1 MKTFSAATLLL
12 FTASFAAAHMQ
23 WVNPTPRQASSILK
37 DGPCGSALFG
47 ASDVTEISPGPLT
60 VTWKND
66 VAHPGAPFRIALA
79 KAIESKGAQ
88 AYAFEECILL
98 DHIPSELN
106 PAIGRYQ
113 IVVDIPDV
121 DCEKCVLQLITPSTD
136 KLSATMDS
144 CVYDPLLTNDAA
156 DAGNNPRC
164 YSTYHSCAD
173 ISIKSSGN
181 GGTLTP
187 EKCTEPSD
195 WPFRH
200 GRQILGGNVR
210 TARTSSPR
218 RYYKNEIAVWELR
231 NGSISRHL
239 EDAPERFHG
248 RPDGLNG
255 TDDNENESGGGAGGK
270 VVLWLF
276 ILGLAGGLFYI
287 GFKMP
292 VVVAKA

>member
-1 MKTFSAATLLL
+1 MTLRILELPFELLL
-12 FTASFAAAHMQ
+12 PKRSNRKVRRRTHSKSAYCSI
-23 WVNPTPRQASSILK
+23 TYQASS
-37 DGPCGSALFG
+37 
-47 ASDVTEISPGPLT
+47 T
-60 VTWKND
+60 
-66 VAHPGAPFRIALA
+66 
-79 KAIESKGAQ
+79 
-88 AYAFEECILL
+88 
-98 DHIPSELN
+98 
-106 PAIGRYQ
+106 IGRYQ

-218 RYYKNEIAVWELR
+218 RYYKKRDRGVGTSQWL
-231 NGSISRHL
+231 
-239 EDAPERFHG
+239 DFAPPR
-248 RPDGLNG
+248 RC
-255 TDDNENESGGGAGGK
+255 A
-270 VVLWLF
+270 
-276 ILGLAGGLFYI
+276 
-287 GFKMP
+287 
-292 VVVAKA
+292 

>member
-1 MKTFSAATLLL
+1 
-12 FTASFAAAHMQ
+12 MQ

-66 VAHPGAPFRIALA
+66 VAHPGAPSNCSCQSDRIERCAGVRIRRVHTA
-79 KAIESKGAQ
+79 RSHTKRAQ
-88 AYAFEECILL
+88 
-98 DHIPSELN
+98 PSS
-106 PAIGRYQ
+106 GRYQ

-121 DCEKCVLQLITPSTD
+121 DCEKCVLQLSTPSTD

-210 TARTSSPR
+210 TACTSSPR

-287 GFKMP
+287 GYKSQKSLRKP
-292 VVVAKA
+292 RRRCLVDRVAVAALLPR